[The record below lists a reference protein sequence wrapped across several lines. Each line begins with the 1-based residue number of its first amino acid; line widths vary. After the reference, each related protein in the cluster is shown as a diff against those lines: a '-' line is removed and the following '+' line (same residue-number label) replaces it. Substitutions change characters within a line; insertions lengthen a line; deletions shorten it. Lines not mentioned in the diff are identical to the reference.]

1 MTGVV
6 CLYPDLPFLFP
17 FTVAYVRVC
26 WLTCTHLPD
35 LVLKSWDSLICPKT
49 HVGYFDLLR
58 KTQPLPFLLLSS
70 GQENFTSSKNVCL
83 QDQELRW
90 SKEKIITVEMR
101 NNYQSLFWLN
111 FMSRPHNF
119 FPSLIFFFHARTVWS
134 AHPTQC
140 SRQSHA
146 PSDSAHHGYVY

>member
-26 WLTCTHLPD
+26 WLTRTHLPD

-70 GQENFTSSKNVCL
+70 GQENFTSSKIVCL

-119 FPSLIFFFHARTVWS
+119 FPSLIFFFRACTGWS